1 MASIV
6 VSLSAPLLLH
16 GGKSHPGNFQRLP
29 VSLLPGRRNHAA
41 FVVKASSESSE
52 STSLT
57 VFKSI
62 QNAWDKPEDRLGL
75 FGFGFAAIVALWA
88 STNLI
93 TAIDKLPLIP
103 GALEL
108 IGILFST
115 WFTYRYL
122 LFKPDREELFQILNK
137 SVSDILGQ

>member
-6 VSLSAPLLLH
+6 ASLSAPLLLH
-16 GGKSHPGNFQRLP
+16 GAKSHTVNFQHTHL
-29 VSLLPGRRNHAA
+29 SLLSGRRNDAA
-41 FVVKASSESSE
+41 FVVKSSSESSE

-57 VFKSI
+57 IFKSV

-75 FGFGFAAIVALWA
+75 FGFGFAAIAALWA

-122 LFKPDREELFQILNK
+122 LFKPDREELFEILNK